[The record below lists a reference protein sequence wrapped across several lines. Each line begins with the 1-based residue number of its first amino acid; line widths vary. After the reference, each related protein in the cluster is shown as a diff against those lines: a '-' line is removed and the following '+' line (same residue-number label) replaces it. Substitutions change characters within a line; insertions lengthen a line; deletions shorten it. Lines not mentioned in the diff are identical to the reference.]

1 MEELQQR
8 RQRAEAGGLEEVVN
22 GEGRDAGER
31 NDGEDLGRRVRRWGL
46 MGCAGMPEGGRWGA
60 KMSLWIG

>member
-1 MEELQQR
+1 M
-8 RQRAEAGGLEEVVN
+8 AN

-31 NDGEDLGRRVRRWGL
+31 NDWEDLGRRVRRWGL